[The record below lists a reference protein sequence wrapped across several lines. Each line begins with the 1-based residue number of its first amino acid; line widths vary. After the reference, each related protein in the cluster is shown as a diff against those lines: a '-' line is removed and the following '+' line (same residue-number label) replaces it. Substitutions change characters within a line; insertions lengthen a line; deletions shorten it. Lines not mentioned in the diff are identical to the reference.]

1 MGLNADQD
9 LREHELRV
17 EQMTSNIEQMR
28 VNIGEM
34 RADMKADQTRI
45 TLQVIGVFLAGIGV
59 GIGLLTC
66 FGHH

>member
-1 MGLNADQD
+1 MALNADQE

-17 EQMTSNIEQMR
+17 EQMTTNVEQMR
-28 VNIGEM
+28 INIDKM

-59 GIGLLTC
+59 GVGLLTY